1 MKLYNYTKGEE
12 NMNIPNAVLII
23 LDYRY
28 LIRMKG
34 NESNGST
41 LLLGDNKSV
50 VLNYIM
56 HSSFLK
62 TKTSIFSFK
71 KGLCY

>member
-1 MKLYNYTKGEE
+1 
-12 NMNIPNAVLII
+12 
-23 LDYRY
+23 
-28 LIRMKG
+28 MKG

-62 TKTSIFSFK
+62 KRPLYVPFREAFVSDIITVIYITHDTN
-71 KGLCY
+71 